1 MCFFGFQPEFLRYHH
16 HILGRPK
23 PMHEASFKPRRACV
37 RPLENFLRDPK
48 PQKNS
53 KIRIFRSV
61 LGVEFFAQNE
71 NFGCGDFGR

>member
-1 MCFFGFQPEFLRYHH
+1 
-16 HILGRPK
+16 
-23 PMHEASFKPRRACV
+23 MHGASFKPRRAWV

-53 KIRIFRSV
+53 KNRVFRSIWE
-61 LGVEFFAQNE
+61 VEFLAQNE